1 MALSVFSPRT
11 PPAGL
16 YANDAWCGTPW
27 NLSLAIVLFFRP
39 NAVPVVAKGTV
50 VSGAS
55 ALAEKPCDFGK
66 SRIVL
71 VDKDRMDFY
80 S

>member
-1 MALSVFSPRT
+1 M
-11 PPAGL
+11 
-16 YANDAWCGTPW
+16 
-27 NLSLAIVLFFRP
+27 
-39 NAVPVVAKGTV
+39 PVVVKGAV

-55 ALAEKPCDFGK
+55 ALVEKPGYFCK
-66 SRIVL
+66 LRLVL

>member
-1 MALSVFSPRT
+1 MPLCNTRNQFNGYST
-11 PPAGL
+11 T
-16 YANDAWCGTPW
+16 C
-27 NLSLAIVLFFRP
+27 NLSLAIALFYRP
-39 NAVPVVAKGTV
+39 NAVPVVVKGAV

-55 ALAEKPCDFGK
+55 ALVEKPGYFCK
-66 SRIVL
+66 LRLVL